1 MTKIDFI
8 YFDAGGGH
16 RSAATAL
23 KSVIEQQGRP
33 WEIRLVNLQEV
44 LDPLDVFRKLTGIRL
59 QDIYNLMLAKGW
71 TLGRAGVSRKHAL
84 SIVNRGGATASEILA
99 AARTIRDGVR
109 DRLGVTLEPEP
120 VLVGASGED
129 HDL

>member
-33 WEIRLVNLQEV
+33 WEIRMVNLQEV
-44 LDPLDVFRKLTGIRL
+44 LDPLDVFRKVTGIRL

-71 TLGRAGVSRKHAL
+71 TLGSAQGLMFMHGV
-84 SIVNRGGATASEILA
+84 
-99 AARTIRDGVR
+99 IRLLHGPTT
-109 DRLGVTLEPEP
+109 RLLTQHWLE
-120 VLVGASGED
+120 S
-129 HDL
+129 